1 VKVVRDDRKVRDD
14 AGETVDPE
22 GVRMQI
28 RRYRR
33 LPEES
38 RSRIHPRKKEEADP
52 AEETDVLTPGS
63 HG

>member
-1 VKVVRDDRKVRDD
+1 
-14 AGETVDPE
+14 
-22 GVRMQI
+22 MQI